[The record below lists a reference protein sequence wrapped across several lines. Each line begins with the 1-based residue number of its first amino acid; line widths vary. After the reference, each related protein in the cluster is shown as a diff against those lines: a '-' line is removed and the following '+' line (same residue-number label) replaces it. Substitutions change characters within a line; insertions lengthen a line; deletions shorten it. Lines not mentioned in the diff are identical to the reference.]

1 MNLERVSR
9 KRSIIFFP
17 WLIQSFMGTKKEADI
32 FINTVSIFL
41 KDIAIVSGISKYP
54 LITIDAGKLVR
65 VNGMELSSGKVL
77 PELES
82 DKGSKCLGILEAH
95 DMIHT
100 EIKDRIT
107 EEIL

>member
-1 MNLERVSR
+1 M
-9 KRSIIFFP
+9 
-17 WLIQSFMGTKKEADI
+17 WTKKEADI

-41 KDIAIVSGISKYP
+41 KDIAIVSGISVYP

-65 VNGMELSSGKVL
+65 VNGMELSSRRVL
-77 PELES
+77 RELES